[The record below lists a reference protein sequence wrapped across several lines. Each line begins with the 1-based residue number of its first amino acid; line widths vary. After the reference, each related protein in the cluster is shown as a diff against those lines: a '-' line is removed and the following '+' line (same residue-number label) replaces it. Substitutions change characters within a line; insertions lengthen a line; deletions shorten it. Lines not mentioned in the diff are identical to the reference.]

1 MSNLSKKYSGKEKM
15 TDKIPTGLI
24 STAGTGLYLGH
35 TLNIPTGKIGDL
47 GFIGGSQT
55 NIDNDSYMVTEDTGQ
70 WRSEIN
76 KIGDLADSKNLL
88 NGLNQYKK
96 AADDIFDMPDD
107 PEMDFPDDM
116 DEIDEYKSYN
126 LPIFENKTL
135 KEKNLEISKKLKLDF
150 FEEKSEHTYSD
161 EEYDEPGINRCVLD
175 VQKMVYL
182 DPKMLERL
190 KKN

>member
-55 NIDNDSYMVTEDTGQ
+55 NIDNDSHMVTEDTGQ

-182 DPKMLERL
+182 DPKMLERI

>member
-70 WRSEIN
+70 WRSEIS

-116 DEIDEYKSYN
+116 DEIDEYKSYD

-161 EEYDEPGINRCVLD
+161 EEYEEPGINRCVLD

>member
-47 GFIGGSQT
+47 GFIGRSQS
-55 NIDNDSYMVTEDTGQ
+55 NIDSYSHLVTEDTGQ

-88 NGLNQYKK
+88 YGLN
-96 AADDIFDMPDD
+96 
-107 PEMDFPDDM
+107 
-116 DEIDEYKSYN
+116 
-126 LPIFENKTL
+126 
-135 KEKNLEISKKLKLDF
+135 
-150 FEEKSEHTYSD
+150 
-161 EEYDEPGINRCVLD
+161 
-175 VQKMVYL
+175 
-182 DPKMLERL
+182 
-190 KKN
+190 

>member
-116 DEIDEYKSYN
+116 DEIDEYKSYD

-161 EEYDEPGINRCVLD
+161 EEYEEPGINRCVLD